1 MSYRGQHSWPP
12 TWMWTGKGEN
22 KYPRG
27 EVGVLKEVHISI
39 LDPSQPDSHRP
50 YNRIYLFM
58 EYRDSGYVGC
68 LLFDDPT
75 ACRQIATGPTIEF
88 IYSWNTETADMS
100 AVYYLM

>member
-1 MSYRGQHSWPP
+1 
-12 TWMWTGKGEN
+12 MWTGKGEN

-68 LLFDDPT
+68 LLIDDPA
-75 ACRQIATGPTIEF
+75 ACRQIGKILSEQCGKTLKEVGQIDL
-88 IYSWNTETADMS
+88 SH
-100 AVYYLM
+100 LL